1 MSRLRGSDFD
11 MPFILLFFLFYVVSG
26 VLIGLPIY
34 AWFYAPH
41 SMGLNQIGGIIA
53 GILMLAAIVIS
64 AYFGPLGRNAITI
77 WQYDI
82 LLAIETGLFTLYMWL
97 GVDREKRHQILT
109 SIWFFVFMLG
119 LYIFAYLGP
128 FGPLAKPIIPF
139 AWDELVVIVIMT
151 L

>member
-1 MSRLRGSDFD
+1 
-11 MPFILLFFLFYVVSG
+11 
-26 VLIGLPIY
+26 
-34 AWFYAPH
+34 
-41 SMGLNQIGGIIA
+41 MGLNQIGGIIA

-82 LLAIETGLFTLYMWL
+82 LLAIETGLFTLYLWL
-97 GVDREKRHQILT
+97 AVDSDKRHQILT
-109 SIWFFVFMLG
+109 STWFFVFMLG

-139 AWDELVVIVIMT
+139 AWDELVVIVFSLIMFYWAT
-151 L
+151 ASGYKTPAIAEIIAAQSEGGSSESGSNVEPIVS